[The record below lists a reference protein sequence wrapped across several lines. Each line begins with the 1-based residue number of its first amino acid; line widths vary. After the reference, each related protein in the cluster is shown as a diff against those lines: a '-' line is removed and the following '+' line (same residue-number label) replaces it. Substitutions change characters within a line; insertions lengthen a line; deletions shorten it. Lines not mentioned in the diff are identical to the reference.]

1 MVLRITIKGF
11 FHTLPI
17 VIPWPLISSLLVFGV
32 LNVAYEKQG
41 GLWRYEIMEMVNDL
55 ASLQNFDQAHLEQGL
70 LERQLSK

>member
-41 GLWRYEIMEMVNDL
+41 GLWRYEILEMVNDL
-55 ASLQNFDQAHLEQGL
+55 ASLKKFDQAHLEQGL
-70 LERQLSK
+70 IRTSIK